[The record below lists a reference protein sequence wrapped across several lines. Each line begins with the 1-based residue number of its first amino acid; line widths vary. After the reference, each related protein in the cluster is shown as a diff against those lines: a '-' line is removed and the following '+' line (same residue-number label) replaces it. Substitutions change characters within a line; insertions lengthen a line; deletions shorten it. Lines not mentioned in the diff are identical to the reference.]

1 MSELHRFLLQIY
13 SDHQFRFSDLENII
27 ATRISLLHSAL
38 QREQRDQIGD
48 MQSDLTRVLLQVE
61 RRCLLQLSEASREAN
76 QAQVALNSIL
86 RALRLDEAPAFE
98 IQQEFANVLWLQHE
112 RKYAVDCLR
121 EEVQRQRR
129 GTSRED
135 DDRKV
140 QDALA
145 LAKLVS
151 QSIPIFLGLANLFPG
166 CF

>member
-86 RALRLDEAPAFE
+86 RALQLHETPAFE

-112 RKYAVDCLR
+112 RKFAVDCLR
-121 EEVQRQRR
+121 EEVQRRR
-129 GTSRED
+129 RETSRED

-140 QDALA
+140 QDALV

-151 QSIPIFLGLANLFPG
+151 QSIPIFLIR
-166 CF
+166 